1 MQLNSTL
8 PDKVTQHWQIVKN
21 GVHNFT
27 QSVQQKAT
35 QTTDNT
41 KAYLENNWQ
50 NVEKITN
57 NTSEVIQKNI
67 NTAIH
72 DLLSQYPWFFQI
84 LDIFTW
90 GINHPVR
97 GVIILLFTIAVL
109 WSIIKAIV
117 KIIETASWSIFKIPF
132 ILLQK
137 FLKSLWIIFSQVGI
151 FGLGKIQ
158 PNQFHYSKQQRLA
171 EISRRLEVIHNEQK
185 ALLQEAA
192 KLMKS
197 DNRMIIPFASE
208 KYQLNEPQRHK
219 EHEERK
225 EEEK

>member
-1 MQLNSTL
+1 MQLNSNL
-8 PDKVTQHWQIVKN
+8 PERVTQHWQIVKN

-27 QSVQQKAT
+27 QSVQQKAI

-41 KAYLENNWQ
+41 KAYLDNNWQ

-57 NTSEVIQKNI
+57 NTSGVIQKNI

-72 DLLSQYPWFFQI
+72 DFLSQYPWFFQI
-84 LDIFTW
+84 LEIFTW
-90 GINHPVR
+90 VINHPIR
-97 GVIILLFTIAVL
+97 GIIILLFIIAVL

-137 FLKSLWIIFSQVGI
+137 LLKSLWITFPKFGI
-151 FGLGKIQ
+151 FPIKKT
-158 PNQFHYSKQQRLA
+158 HSKQQRLA
-171 EISRRLEVIHNEQK
+171 EISQRLEVIHNEQK

-192 KLMKS
+192 KLMK
-197 DNRMIIPFASE
+197 IPFASE
-208 KYQLNEPQRHK
+208 NYELNEPQRHE

-225 EEEK
+225 EEQS

>member
-1 MQLNSTL
+1 MQLNPIL

-50 NVEKITN
+50 NLEKITN
-57 NTSEVIQKNI
+57 NISEVIQKNI

-72 DLLSQYPWFFQI
+72 DLFSQYPWFFQI
-84 LDIFTW
+84 LGVFTW

-97 GVIILLFTIAVL
+97 GLIILLFTIAL
-109 WSIIKAIV
+109 LGSIIKAIV
-117 KIIETASWSIFKIPF
+117 KVIETASWSILKIPF

-137 FLKSLWIIFSQVGI
+137 LLKSLWMILSKLGI
-151 FGLGKIQ
+151 FGIGKIKTH
-158 PNQFHYSKQQRLA
+158 QFNDNKQQRLA
-171 EISRRLEVIHNEQK
+171 EISQRLEVIHNEQK
-185 ALLQEAA
+185 ALLEEAA

-197 DNRMIIPFASE
+197 KNTMIIPFASE
-208 KYQLNEPQRHK
+208 KYELNEPQKHE
-219 EHEERK
+219 EHE
-225 EEEK
+225 

>member
-1 MQLNSTL
+1 MQLNPIL

-72 DLLSQYPWFFQI
+72 DLFSQYPWFFQI
-84 LDIFTW
+84 LEVFTW

-97 GVIILLFTIAVL
+97 GLITLLFTIAL
-109 WSIIKAIV
+109 LGSIIKSIV
-117 KIIETASWSIFKIPF
+117 KVIETASWSILKIPF

-137 FLKSLWIIFSQVGI
+137 LLKSLCMTLSQLGI
-151 FGLGKIQ
+151 FGIGKIKT
-158 PNQFHYSKQQRLA
+158 NQFNNNRQQRLA
-171 EISRRLEVIHNEQK
+171 EISQRLEVIHNEQK
-185 ALLQEAA
+185 GLLQEAA

-197 DNRMIIPFASE
+197 ENTMIIPFASE
-208 KYQLNEPQRHK
+208 KDELNETQG
-219 EHEERK
+219 
-225 EEEK
+225 EEEES

>member
-1 MQLNSTL
+1 MQLNLIL

-21 GVHNFT
+21 GVHNFI

-72 DLLSQYPWFFQI
+72 DLFSQYPWFFQI
-84 LDIFTW
+84 LEVFTW

-97 GVIILLFTIAVL
+97 GLITLLFTIAL
-109 WSIIKAIV
+109 LGSIIKAIV
-117 KIIETASWSIFKIPF
+117 KVIETASWSILKIPF

-137 FLKSLWIIFSQVGI
+137 LLKSLWMTLSQLGI
-151 FGLGKIQ
+151 FGIGKIKT
-158 PNQFHYSKQQRLA
+158 NQFNNNRQQRLA
-171 EISRRLEVIHNEQK
+171 EISQRLEVIHNEQK
-185 ALLQEAA
+185 GLLQEAA
-192 KLMKS
+192 KLMKLE
-197 DNRMIIPFASE
+197 NTMIIPFASE
-208 KYQLNEPQRHK
+208 KDELNETQG
-219 EHEERK
+219 K
-225 EEEK
+225 EEES

>member
-1 MQLNSTL
+1 MQLNPIL

-21 GVHNFT
+21 GVHNFI

-72 DLLSQYPWFFQI
+72 DLFSQYPWFFQI
-84 LDIFTW
+84 LEVFTW

-97 GVIILLFTIAVL
+97 GLITLLFTIAL
-109 WSIIKAIV
+109 LGSIIKAIV
-117 KIIETASWSIFKIPF
+117 KVIETASWSILKIPL

-137 FLKSLWIIFSQVGI
+137 LLKSLWMTLIQLGI
-151 FGLGKIQ
+151 FGIGKVKT
-158 PNQFHYSKQQRLA
+158 NQFNNNRQQRLA
-171 EISRRLEVIHNEQK
+171 EISQRLEVIHNEQK
-185 ALLQEAA
+185 GLLQEAA

-197 DNRMIIPFASE
+197 ENTMIIPFASE
-208 KYQLNEPQRHK
+208 KDELNETQG
-219 EHEERK
+219 K
-225 EEEK
+225 EEES

>member
-1 MQLNSTL
+1 MQLNLIL

-21 GVHNFT
+21 GVHNFI

-72 DLLSQYPWFFQI
+72 DLFSQYPWFFQI
-84 LDIFTW
+84 LEVFTW

-97 GVIILLFTIAVL
+97 GLITLLFTIAL
-109 WSIIKAIV
+109 LGSIIKAIV
-117 KIIETASWSIFKIPF
+117 KVIETASWSILKIPF

-137 FLKSLWIIFSQVGI
+137 LLKSLWMTLSQLGI
-151 FGLGKIQ
+151 FGIGKIKT
-158 PNQFHYSKQQRLA
+158 NQFNNNRQQRLA
-171 EISRRLEVIHNEQK
+171 EISQRLEVIHSEQK
-185 ALLQEAA
+185 GLLQEAA
-192 KLMKS
+192 KLMKLE
-197 DNRMIIPFASE
+197 NTMIIPFASE
-208 KYQLNEPQRHK
+208 KDELNETQG
-219 EHEERK
+219 K
-225 EEEK
+225 EEES

>member
-1 MQLNSTL
+1 MQLNPTL

-21 GVHNFT
+21 GVNNFT

-41 KAYLENNWQ
+41 QAYLENHWQ
-50 NVEKITN
+50 NVEKITD

-67 NTAIH
+67 NTTIH
-72 DLLSQYPWFFQI
+72 DFLSQYPWFFQI
-84 LDIFTW
+84 LEIFTW

-97 GVIILLFTIAVL
+97 GVVILLFTIAVL

-132 ILLQK
+132 ILFQK
-137 FLKSLWIIFSQVGI
+137 ILKSLWIKFARFGI
-151 FGLGKIQ
+151 FPIRK
-158 PNQFHYSKQQRLA
+158 PHSKQQRLA
-171 EISRRLEVIHNEQK
+171 EISQRLEVIHNEQQ

-192 KLMKS
+192 KLMK
-197 DNRMIIPFASE
+197 IPFASE
-208 KYQLNEPQRHK
+208 KYELNEPQRHE

-225 EEEK
+225 EEQS

>member
-1 MQLNSTL
+1 MQLNPIL

-35 QTTDNT
+35 QTTDST

-72 DLLSQYPWFFQI
+72 DLFSQYPWFFQI
-84 LDIFTW
+84 LEVFTW

-97 GVIILLFTIAVL
+97 GLITLLFTIAL
-109 WSIIKAIV
+109 LGSIIKSIV
-117 KIIETASWSIFKIPF
+117 KVIETASWSILKIPF

-137 FLKSLWIIFSQVGI
+137 LLKSLWMILSQLGI
-151 FGLGKIQ
+151 FGIGKIKT
-158 PNQFHYSKQQRLA
+158 NQFNNNRQQRLA
-171 EISRRLEVIHNEQK
+171 EISQRLEVIHNEQK
-185 ALLQEAA
+185 GLLQEAA
-192 KLMKS
+192 KIMKS
-197 DNRMIIPFASE
+197 ENTMIIPFASE
-208 KYQLNEPQRHK
+208 KDELNETQG
-219 EHEERK
+219 K
-225 EEEK
+225 EEES

>member
-1 MQLNSTL
+1 MQLNPTL

-21 GVHNFT
+21 GVNNFT

-41 KAYLENNWQ
+41 KAYLENHWQ
-50 NVEKITN
+50 NVEKITD

-67 NTAIH
+67 NTTIH
-72 DLLSQYPWFFQI
+72 DFLSQYPWFFQI
-84 LDIFTW
+84 LEIFTW

-97 GVIILLFTIAVL
+97 GVVISLFTIAVL

-132 ILLQK
+132 ILFQK
-137 FLKSLWIIFSQVGI
+137 ILKSLWIKFARFGI
-151 FGLGKIQ
+151 FPIRKT
-158 PNQFHYSKQQRLA
+158 HSKQQRLA
-171 EISRRLEVIHNEQK
+171 EISQRLEVIHNEQQ

-192 KLMKS
+192 KLMK
-197 DNRMIIPFASE
+197 IPFASE
-208 KYQLNEPQRHK
+208 KYELNEPQRHE

-225 EEEK
+225 EEQS

>member
-35 QTTDNT
+35 ETTDNT
-41 KAYLENNWQ
+41 KTYLENNWQ

-67 NTAIH
+67 HTAIH

-84 LDIFTW
+84 LEIFTW

-97 GVIILLFTIAVL
+97 GVMILLFTIAVF

-117 KIIETASWSIFKIPF
+117 KVIETASWSILKIPF

-137 FLKSLWIIFSQVGI
+137 LLKSLWMTLSQVGI
-151 FGLGKIQ
+151 FGIGKIKT
-158 PNQFHYSKQQRLA
+158 NQFNNNKQHRLA
-171 EISRRLEVIHNEQK
+171 EISQRLEVIHNEQK

-197 DNRMIIPFASE
+197 ENTIIIPLASE
-208 KYQLNEPQRHK
+208 NYKLNEPQRH
-219 EHEERK
+219 EGHEERK
-225 EEEK
+225 EEQS